1 VVRIVGSGREFT
13 VIGVVGGV
21 RNTSLNEAPVAAFYR
36 PAMAGFVPTMDVVL
50 HTEGQPEAIVDDV
63 RRVLRGLD
71 SELPMSNIKTM
82 DQWLSNGAAQPRVNA
97 ALVAVFAGV
106 ALLIAVIGIYGVLS
120 YSVSQRTREI
130 GVRMAIG
137 AREGN
142 VLQLILRQGMT
153 VAFVGICIGIVCAF
167 VFSRVLES
175 LVFGIQ
181 VRDPLTFLSA
191 AGLLSVAAAAACYIP
206 ARRASRLDPIEALR
220 ED

>member
-1 VVRIVGSGREFT
+1 
-13 VIGVVGGV
+13 
-21 RNTSLNEAPVAAFYR
+21 VAAFYR

-50 HTEGQPEAIVDDV
+50 RTEEQPEEMVNDV

-71 SELPMSNIKTM
+71 PEMPMSNIKTM
-82 DQWLSNGAAQPRVNA
+82 DQWLTSGAAQPRVNA
-97 ALVAVFAGV
+97 ALVSVFAGV

-137 AREGN
+137 VREGN

-153 VAFVGICIGIVCAF
+153 VALVGIAIGLAGAF
-167 VFSRVLES
+167 AFSRVMES

-181 VRDPLTFLSA
+181 VRDPVTYLSA
-191 AGLLSVAAAAACYIP
+191 AGLLAIAAAAACYIP
-206 ARRASRLDPIEALR
+206 ARRASRLDPIVALR